1 MAVRLVQHK
10 STRATSQQKKRMTDI
25 DSGRVLHQALRSDA
39 PVVAQFNAAL
49 AGDTTLERFNRL
61 LQRFPGLQL
70 VSGDER
76 GVTPLMALVKR
87 NNYLLVDHV
96 LSTYGASLAELCD
109 LNGETAAH
117 YAARLADD
125 QDALRMM
132 TLLHSRYAP
141 MNVCSYRDETPLE
154 IALFCELSRTASL
167 LSKLCKLRVS
177 DGEESIYLTD
187 G

>member
-1 MAVRLVQHK
+1 
-10 STRATSQQKKRMTDI
+10 MTDS
-25 DSGRVLHQALRSDA
+25 DSGRILHQASRSDA

-76 GVTPLMALVKR
+76 GITPLMTLVKR
-87 NNYLLVDHV
+87 NNYTLVDHV

-109 LNGETAAH
+109 LNGETATH
-117 YAARLADD
+117 YAVRLADD
-125 QDALRMM
+125 EDALRM
-132 TLLHSRYAP
+132 TALLYSRRAP
-141 MNVCSYRDETPLE
+141 INVCSYRDETPLE
-154 IALFCELSRTASL
+154 IALFCELSKTAIL
-167 LSKLCKLRVS
+167 LSKLCKPRVS
-177 DGEESIYLTD
+177 DSDDSICLTD